1 MNRAV
6 PTYELYGEQPAR
18 GTDDFPEYLLHCE
31 EIEER
36 SRHHGWEIQ
45 PHRHRHYFQILYI
58 HQGEAEIVTPAG
70 RRVASLPCLILV
82 PTGTVHGF
90 LFSRNVEGYVLTLA
104 SARLAELTG
113 RALPRCTRL
122 PQTCCLELALP
133 PVAPTGTPRAEMQEE
148 DDTAA
153 RLRGMMAQI
162 GQELRH
168 RRMAFGPVVEGLLLA
183 ALALADRLL
192 PDGDGDDFGQ
202 STGDRRLALFDRLV
216 ETHFRSHRS
225 VAFYAEALAMS
236 ATHLNRILDRHRGQ
250 TVQAHLAARLID
262 EAKRALLFTD
272 VPVKVVAFNLG
283 FADTAYFTRYFKR
296 AVGLSPSLYRQ
307 ARQDRFAAAI
317 DSIQ

>member
-153 RLRGMMAQI
+153 RLRGMMA
-162 GQELRH
+162 
-168 RRMAFGPVVEGLLLA
+168 